1 MGEPNILLVILDS
14 VRARNTSLHGYGNQ
28 TTPYLE
34 TLAEESQVY
43 EQARA
48 PSIHS
53 VSSHASIFTGLHVP
67 EHGVTAHES
76 ELAPESTIWHELA
89 NEHGYTTGLFSPNVV
104 VTLSS
109 NLADAFETVDGPRG
123 DVSYRLFEDALSPMD
138 IEGHQTHT
146 EYLRRCFNSDKPI
159 RAILNGLYFVRGGSD
174 SGDVDESAPVYIDSF
189 LDWSVSIDGPWAAC
203 LNLMD
208 AHYPYVPKS
217 EYDEWG
223 SKQLREIHKNV
234 ESPQSKSITTSGD
247 WWKLRAFESLYDGG
261 IRQADAAIETLVD
274 TLRARGELDDTLL
287 VVTSDHGE
295 GFGEWSRLNR
305 NTRLIDHSWG
315 IHEVLTHV
323 PLLVRPP
330 GGADGH
336 REDTLASLTRFP
348 EVVRDTIAGTNASF
362 SVEEHALAST
372 YRLEEPTKVLPS
384 SVANRQAYAGPWCA
398 VYEKGEDGNVRK
410 HATQGSAAISLVI
423 PNTQSAA
430 VCGQTGRDIVESTY
444 NGLESANVR
453 VDGSENNDLGE
464 DVEQQLEGLG
474 YLR

>member
-89 NEHGYTTGLFSPNVV
+89 SEYGYATGLFSPNVV

-123 DVSYRLFEDALSPMD
+123 DVRYRLFEDALSPMD
-138 IEGHQTHT
+138 VEGHQTHT
-146 EYLRRCFNSDKPI
+146 EYLRRCLNSEKPI
-159 RAILNGLYFVRGGSD
+159 RAILNGFYFVNGGSD
-174 SGDVDESAPVYIDSF
+174 AGDVDESAPVYIDSF
-189 LDWSVSIDGPWAAC
+189 LDWSASFDGPWAAC

-208 AHYPYVPKS
+208 AHYPYLPKS
-217 EYDEWG
+217 EFDEWG
-223 SKQLREIHKNV
+223 SKQLREIHRNV

-261 IRQADAAIETLVD
+261 IRQADAALQALVD
-274 TLRARGELDDTLL
+274 SLRARGELDDTLL

-330 GGADGH
+330 GGADGY
-336 REDTLASLTRFP
+336 RDDTLASLTRFP
-348 EVVRDTIAGTNASF
+348 EVVRETIADATPSF
-362 SVEEHALAST
+362 CVEDHALTST
-372 YRLEEPTKVLPS
+372 YRLEEPTKVLPA
-384 SVANRQAYAGPWCA
+384 SVANREAYAGPWRA
-398 VYEKGEDGNVRK
+398 VYKKGNDGDVRK
-410 HATQGSAAISLVI
+410 HAIQGSNVLSLEI
-423 PNTQSAA
+423 PDAQSAVVYERA
-430 VCGQTGRDIVESTY
+430 ERDLVQTTY
-444 NGLESANVR
+444 DDLKSVNVR
-453 VDGSENNDLGE
+453 MDKRDNNVLDE
-464 DVEQQLEGLG
+464 EIEQKLETLG